1 MSASVVKVCL
11 RSLERF
17 CCPAC
22 GFEILSSEGQSEALC
37 THVVAMVDWVDEFT
51 VPDTIETPLSEALQC
66 AFEQSGTLEAVA
78 AVLPPSAAAFELVE
92 TARGGGHQGSSFT
105 VVIDFDRS

>member
-11 RSLERF
+11 SSLERF

-22 GFEILSSEGQSEALC
+22 GSEILGLEGQSEALC
-37 THVVAMVDWVDEFT
+37 AHVVAMIDWVDEFI
-51 VPDTIETPLSEALQC
+51 VPDTIETPLSEALQS
-66 AFEQSGTLEAVA
+66 AFEQSGTVEAVA

-92 TARGGGHQGSSFT
+92 TARGGGHQGSAFA
-105 VVIDFDRS
+105 VVVDFDRS